1 MSTNTQKIKN
11 IKDTDSST
19 EPKLKLIDPNKNKN
33 KNNTNNT
40 NNTNNNNNNNNNLID
55 MKCSPTN
62 VIVQDPAT
70 GQYQKLYSC
79 IQ

>member
-1 MSTNTQKIKN
+1 MSSNTQKIKN
-11 IKDTDSST
+11 IRDTDTNT

-33 KNNTNNT
+33 VKYNTNNG
-40 NNTNNNNNNNNNLID
+40 NNNSNNNNLTD